1 MQCAAPGG
9 GAMLL
14 CLLAVATLIGVHR
27 VGVRDQSKT
36 MPILMVYS
44 LFFLLEAWLYING
57 PSKLDA
63 PISSKQFFG
72 LKFSFE

>member
-44 LFFLLEAWLYING
+44 LFFLLHIRKTYFYSA
-57 PSKLDA
+57 
-63 PISSKQFFG
+63 G
-72 LKFSFE
+72 LAELKGH